1 MDILASGKDPG
12 QVAVKDAD
20 SHDVRSTA
28 RNIARGL
35 RDTSA
40 YWEFKKLV
48 QRETLSSPN
57 SDIAT
62 VAAQIFNQSG
72 GVAQLLQNHVRL
84 RCHPPFPPTVGAHQQ
99 HWWTPRPTDRTL
111 FRIDHLHLES
121 RVRRALETA
130 QKSLLAGARHAMSQ
144 VARDMDVP
152 LARRRTRQEE
162 AIFMQY
168 AFAARPD
175 DAPPVGAASLPSRA
189 SLTEER
195 DPDRVCLYDD
205 QHLMDALLRAHAEPA
220 AGTNHC
226 AEFARFWSS
235 IPLDLCSAPP
245 VLLEELAYK
254 YAELGPLH
262 EHIGMDD
269 VGYSPE
275 TVLQADKF
283 VRAKTTLGDSILA
296 RRCLSRA
303 SRFART
309 GVPAS
314 QRPRIWDLL
323 LQSELLGTASP
334 TEHAQNVCRPL
345 KMALAQHE
353 LLVDHLVTADARQC
367 ANDDALFVF
376 EDVLKEMMLFWI
388 RDEWID
394 ARLCPALPSPSPPPP
409 LSLAAPN
416 NGCSGGGG
424 VVLPAVPGRESVA
437 GTETVAAA
445 AAAAGAKA
453 AAAAITAPAV
463 VVVKKYPPNGVLP
476 FWGLSLYAMPVC
488 FIHADAESAYLTFR
502 ELYVR
507 CFHNLH
513 TLQPSAQTLTLPHLL
528 THFESL
534 LKQRSARLFAHVI
547 QACRVQP
554 ARLAARWLVFAFV
567 GVLDVEQV
575 LLLWDRVLG
584 FGCAGDGIALFAVA
598 AAALFAARE
607 GVLMRAR
614 GVKDVEAAFSDL
626 GAIKIVPLLQ
636 DFIFGRNG

>member
-1 MDILASGKDPG
+1 MEILTSGKVP
-12 QVAVKDAD
+12 VVVKDVD

-40 YWEFKKLV
+40 FWEFKKLV
-48 QRETLSSPN
+48 QRETLSSPT
-57 SDIAT
+57 SDIAA
-62 VAAQIFNQSG
+62 VAAQIFNRSG
-72 GVAQLLQNHVRL
+72 GVGQLLQNHVRL
-84 RCHPPFPPTVGAHQQ
+84 RCHPPFPPTLGAHQQ
-99 HWWTPRPTDRTL
+99 HWWTPHPTDRTL
-111 FRIDHLHLES
+111 FRIDQLHLDS

-130 QKSLLAGARHAMSQ
+130 QKGLLAGARQAMSQ
-144 VARDMDVP
+144 VAMEMDLP

-189 SLTEER
+189 SLTKER
-195 DPDRVCLYDD
+195 DPDRACLYDD
-205 QHLMDALLRAHAEPA
+205 QHLMDALSRAHVEPA
-220 AGTNHC
+220 AGTSHC

-235 IPLDLCSAPP
+235 IPVDLSSAPP

-269 VGYSPE
+269 LGF
-275 TVLQADKF
+275 TVQQTEKF
-283 VRAKTTLGDSILA
+283 ARAKATLGESILA

-314 QRPRIWDLL
+314 LRPQIWDLL
-323 LQSELLGTASP
+323 LQSELMGTASP
-334 TEHAQNVCRPL
+334 TEHAQNVCKPL
-345 KMALAQHE
+345 KTALAQHE

-367 ANDDALFVF
+367 ANDDAFFVF

-394 ARLCPALPSPSPPPP
+394 ARLCPALPPPSPPPS
-409 LSLAAPN
+409 LSSS
-416 NGCSGGGG
+416 NGCNGSGG
-424 VVLPAVPGRESVA
+424 VVLPPVTGRESVP
-437 GTETVAAA
+437 
-445 AAAAGAKA
+445 GAEA
-453 AAAAITAPAV
+453 TASPAV

-488 FIHADAESAYLTFR
+488 FIHGDAESAYLTFR

-513 TLQPSAQTLTLPHLL
+513 TLQPSAQTPTLPHLL

-547 QACRVQP
+547 RVCGVQP

-598 AAALFAARE
+598 AAALFATR
-607 GVLMRAR
+607 GGLLMRAR
-614 GVKDVEAAFSDL
+614 GVKDVEIVAVSEFTPSGASGEDVRLRMSTLSVPRKEFETTSD
-626 GAIKIVPLLQ
+626 GT
-636 DFIFGRNG
+636 